1 LETFSEKMSAS
12 AGTDN
17 AVYSTANTDP
27 VGAIDTSIYD
37 YPTRSSSITKST
49 AQSKTWSASPLEY
62 YSTMEYTEVVDISQD
77 MTSVSFAKASVA
89 SRDYEV
95 PYYTPANLE
104 DELYSQLRDEKIK
117 AIQRK
122 DIEIDERLGSGEFG
136 DVVKGYWK
144 SVDYSVEVALKTLSG
159 GQGQEGRRKLLQEA
173 AIMSQ
178 FRHPNVVKLYG
189 VVNDDNDKL
198 MLVLELLGKGDL
210 RQLLHTMRPDPGQL
224 VSPQTPMK
232 LLNHSQQIA
241 VGLQYLSSKNFVHR
255 DLAARNILIS
265 NDNTCKISD
274 FGMARNLIEDDY
286 YVSQGGK
293 IPLKWTAPEALVY
306 HKYST
311 ASDMWSYGCVLY
323 EIWTLGHKPFES
335 MSNQEVLL
343 EVEAGYRLPPPP
355 GCPQVIYGL
364 MIRCWHP
371 DPSSRPTAA
380 DIVLALMENEETVL
394 RVPEEDAATSR
405 LWSPGSS
412 SGGRTGH
419 VPSPAGDLPLI

>member
-1 LETFSEKMSAS
+1 
-12 AGTDN
+12 
-17 AVYSTANTDP
+17 
-27 VGAIDTSIYD
+27 
-37 YPTRSSSITKST
+37 
-49 AQSKTWSASPLEY
+49 
-62 YSTMEYTEVVDISQD
+62 MEYTEVVDISQD

-323 EIWTLGHKPFES
+323 ELWSLAHKPFES
-335 MSNQEVLL
+335 MANQEVLVQ
-343 EVEAGYRLPPPP
+343 VEAGYRLPPPP

-371 DPSSRPTAA
+371 DPCSRPTAA

-405 LWSPGSS
+405 LAGVLGAPLGAGQDMYPDLQETYYSS
-412 SGGRTGH
+412 LQAQMS
-419 VPSPAGDLPLI
+419 SL